1 MILGLKIAITDIK
14 YQKIKNKDLLMVFAL
29 LIFQHHVHQ
38 IIFALCVLLA
48 GLVIPRFMGAGDIK
62 FLSLIVLSKP
72 DLPSTFKS
80 FEYISFLLL
89 TILVIFLI
97 SHRNLRVRA
106 PIAPALCV
114 GLFI

>member
-14 YQKIKNKDLLMVFAL
+14 YQKIKNRDLLMIFAL
-29 LIFQHHVHQ
+29 LIFQHQVHQ
-38 IIFALCVLLA
+38 IRFALCVLLA
-48 GLVIPRFMGAGDIK
+48 GLVISRFMGAGDIK

-97 SHRNLRVRA
+97 SHRNLRGRA